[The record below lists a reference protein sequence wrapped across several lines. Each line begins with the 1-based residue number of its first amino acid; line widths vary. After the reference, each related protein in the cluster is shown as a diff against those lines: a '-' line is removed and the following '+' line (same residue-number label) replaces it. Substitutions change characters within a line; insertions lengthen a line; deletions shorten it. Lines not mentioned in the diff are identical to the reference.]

1 MKSYLIFLSRNK
13 LYTFIEAF
21 GLAFA
26 LGFVVL
32 LMSYAKTEFSVGK
45 NLQNADKVYA
55 LGSGKFYGLTLDT
68 PIEFF
73 PSFPEIDAWTRIA
86 NGNEQDVVI
95 GEDYYRATS
104 AYIDSTFFQM
114 FDYELRGCDRRQV
127 LTNDHDVIVSEAFA
141 RKAFASEDAIGKQL
155 KVRDDIYTVCGVLE
169 DFGRRDLFVENDLFF
184 SIKRAYDLYRSM
196 DNFGNTMT
204 FLTLKP
210 GTDPQ
215 TLADKLLDKYVDYWG
230 EFYARDGS
238 KGAAMWGSSLTRF
251 DKIYFDEAHESYSK
265 VKKGDRTLVEV
276 LLLVALILL
285 VSACL
290 NYVNLTVALTG
301 KRAKEMTMRR
311 VLGEQTRGVLFR
323 YFSEAFLFTATCFLL
338 GYFVAYLFKPLFEE
352 WLSTSIPLI
361 PDFQM
366 IFWSV
371 IALLLLSLI
380 SSLLP
385 ALLVLQFKPLD
396 VVKGA
401 FQFRS
406 KMLFGRVFIVVQN
419 MISMVLIAMA
429 MTMSSQLNHLL
440 SLPLGYRPNDLIAVS
455 AFDLGFTFEIQDILR
470 QRLLALPQVDAVG
483 LAANL
488 PYRTSFNG
496 LHDEEGNTS
505 WINYTSMDT
514 TSFRLLGFK
523 VVEQFAAPTDSMCW
537 VDRETQSR
545 YNISAEH
552 PSIETRDKDTNSK
565 KVRYRI
571 CGIVENYRS
580 GMGNYVPRFEDSH
593 NVIQLLGADGY
604 YWSQLVKVRGDKDEA
619 LAAVRKTCKDVM
631 RQLKGY
637 SQELNCS
644 YYDDSMRDALT
655 QERHTMQFVLCFMFL
670 SILISALGLFAMSVN
685 YSEQHSKSIAI
696 GKIMGASVRGSVWKL
711 SRRFILLSLVAIVL
725 AVPLCVKAMNYYL
738 QDFYNRID
746 FPWLVI
752 LISAIITMLV
762 VILSI
767 LGQAIR
773 IATRNPIEGIK
784 TE

>member
-13 LYTFIEAF
+13 FYTFIEAF

-32 LMSYAKTEFSVGK
+32 LVSYAKTEFSVGK

-127 LTNDHDVIVSEAFA
+127 LTNDLDVIVSEAFA
-141 RKAFASEDAIGKQL
+141 RKAFAGEDAIGKQL
-155 KVRDDIYTVCGVLE
+155 KVGDDIYTVCGVLE

-265 VKKGDRTLVEV
+265 VKKGNRTLVEV

-290 NYVNLTVALTG
+290 NYVNLTIALTG

>member
-68 PIEFF
+68 PVEFF

-127 LTNDHDVIVSEAFA
+127 LTNDLDVIVSEAFA
-141 RKAFASEDAIGKQL
+141 RKAFAGEDAIGKQL
-155 KVRDDIYTVCGVLE
+155 KVGDDIYTVCGVLE

-290 NYVNLTVALTG
+290 NYVNLTIALTG

>member
-13 LYTFIEAF
+13 LYTCIEAF

-26 LGFVVL
+26 LGFIIL
-32 LMSYAKTEFSVGK
+32 LVSYAKTEFSVGK
-45 NLQNADKVYA
+45 NIPNADKIYV
-55 LGSGKFYGLTLDT
+55 LGTGDMFGVTLDA
-68 PIEFF
+68 PVVFF
-73 PSFPEIDAWTRIA
+73 PLFPEIDSWTRLV
-86 NGNEQDVVI
+86 NGWNGEDVVI
-95 GEDYYRATS
+95 GDDYYS
-104 AYIDSTFFQM
+104 ANSCYLDSTFFQM
-114 FDYELRGCDRRQV
+114 FDYELRGCDQRQV
-127 LTNDHDVIVSEAFA
+127 LTNELDVIVSESFA
-141 RKAFASEDAIGKQL
+141 HKAFGNEDAIGKQL
-155 KVRDDIYTVCGVLE
+155 RIGDEFFTICGVIE
-169 DFGRRDLFVENDLFF
+169 DFGRKDLFMERDLFF
-184 SIKRAYDLYRSM
+184 SIKRAYNLFQPM
-196 DNFGNTMT
+196 DQFGNTLT

-210 GTDPQ
+210 EADPEDV
-215 TLADKLLDKYVDYWG
+215 AAKLLDKYMEYWPR
-230 EFYARDGS
+230 FYARDNTA
-238 KGAAMWGSSLTRF
+238 GASLWGSTLTSF
-251 DKIYFDEAHESYSK
+251 DKVYFSKLNSYSLM
-265 VKKGDRTLVEV
+265 KKGNETLVEV
-276 LLLVALILL
+276 LLIVALILL
-285 VSACL
+285 ISACF

-406 KMLFGRVFIVVQN
+406 KMLFGKVFIVVQN
-419 MISMVLIAMA
+419 MISMVLIAVA

-552 PSIETRDKDTNSK
+552 PSIETRDKETNSK

-580 GMGNYVPRFEDSH
+580 GMGNYIPRFEDSH

-752 LISAIITMLV
+752 LLSAIITMLV

>member
-1 MKSYLIFLSRNK
+1 MIIILTASLLP
-13 LYTFIEAF
+13 
-21 GLAFA
+21 
-26 LGFVVL
+26 VVL

-127 LTNDHDVIVSEAFA
+127 LTNDLDVIVSEAFA
-141 RKAFASEDAIGKQL
+141 RKAFAGEDAIGKQL
-155 KVRDDIYTVCGVLE
+155 KVGDDIYTVCGVLE

-265 VKKGDRTLVEV
+265 VKKGNRTLVEV

-290 NYVNLTVALTG
+290 NYVNLTIALTG

-406 KMLFGRVFIVVQN
+406 KMLFGKVFIVVQN

>member
-1 MKSYLIFLSRNK
+1 MAIR
-13 LYTFIEAF
+13 
-21 GLAFA
+21 GLP
-26 LGFVVL
+26 
-32 LMSYAKTEFSVGK
+32 
-45 NLQNADKVYA
+45 NAY
-55 LGSGKFYGLTLDT
+55 
-68 PIEFF
+68 
-73 PSFPEIDAWTRIA
+73 SFPEIDAWTRIA

-127 LTNDHDVIVSEAFA
+127 LTNDLDVIVSEAFA
-141 RKAFASEDAIGKQL
+141 RKAFAGEDAIGKQL
-155 KVRDDIYTVCGVLE
+155 KVRDDVYTVCGVLE

-265 VKKGDRTLVEV
+265 VKKGNRTLVEV

-366 IFWSV
+366 VFWSV

-419 MISMVLIAMA
+419 MISMVLIAVA
-429 MTMSSQLNHLL
+429 MTMSLQLNHLL

-552 PSIETRDKDTNSK
+552 PSIETRDKETNSK
-565 KVRYRI
+565 KARYRI

-752 LISAIITMLV
+752 LLSAIITMLV

>member
-1 MKSYLIFLSRNK
+1 MNSYLKFLSRNK
-13 LYTFIEAF
+13 LYTCIEAF

-26 LGFVVL
+26 LGFIIL
-32 LMSYAKTEFSVGK
+32 LVSYAKTEFSVGK
-45 NLQNADKVYA
+45 DLVNADKVYA

-68 PIEFF
+68 PVEFF
-73 PSFPEIDAWTRIA
+73 PSFPEIDTWTRIA
-86 NGNEQDVVI
+86 NGNEQDVVV
-95 GEDYYRATS
+95 GDEYYRANCT
-104 AYIDSTFFQM
+104 YLDSTFFQM

-127 LTNDHDVIVSEAFA
+127 LTNDYDVIVSEAFA
-141 RKAFASEDAIGKQL
+141 RKAFAGEDAIGKQL
-155 KVRDDIYTVCGVLE
+155 KAGDDIFTVCGVLE
-169 DFGRRDLFVENDLFF
+169 DFGRRNLFNEKDLFF
-184 SIKRAYDLYRSM
+184 SIKRAYDLYPSM

-210 GTDPQ
+210 GADPQ
-215 TLADKLLDKYVDYWG
+215 TLADKLLDKYVDYWPS
-230 EFYARDGS
+230 FYAREGS

-251 DKIYFDEAHESYSK
+251 DKIYFDDMHENFSV
-265 VKKGDRTLVEV
+265 VKKGNRTLVEV

-323 YFSEAFLFTATCFLL
+323 YFSEAFLFTAACFLL
-338 GYFVAYLFKPLFEE
+338 GYLVAWQFKPLFEE

-366 IFWSV
+366 VVWSV
-371 IALLLLSLI
+371 IALLLLSFV

-406 KMLFGRVFIVVQN
+406 KMLFGRVFIVAQN
-419 MISMVLIAMA
+419 VISMVLIAVA
-429 MTMSSQLNHLL
+429 MTMNSQMHHIL
-440 SLPLGYRPNDLIAVS
+440 SLPLGYKPNDLIAVS
-455 AFDLGFTFEIQDILR
+455 AFDLGFTFDIQDILR
-470 QRLLALPQVDAVG
+470 QRLLALPQVEAVG

-505 WINYTSMDT
+505 WTNYTSMDT

-523 VVEQFAAPTDSMCW
+523 VVEQFSAMTDSMCW

-552 PSIETRDKDTNSK
+552 PSIESRDKETNSIK
-565 KVRYRI
+565 TRFKV
-571 CGIVENYRS
+571 CGIVENYRC

-593 NVIQLLGADGY
+593 NVIQLIGKDGY
-604 YWSQLVKVRGDKDEA
+604 FWSQLVKVKGDRGEA
-619 LAAVRKTCKDVM
+619 LAAVKKTCKDVM

-637 SQELNCS
+637 SKELNCS

-655 QERHTMQFVLCFMFL
+655 QERHTMQLVLCFMFL
-670 SILISALGLFAMSVN
+670 SILISALGLFAMSFN

-696 GKIMGASVRGSVWKL
+696 GKIMGASVRESIWKL

-725 AVPLCVKAMNYYL
+725 AVPFCVKAMNYYL

-752 LISAIITMLV
+752 FLSAFITILV

-767 LGQAIR
+767 LGQTIR
-773 IATRNPIEGIK
+773 IANRNPIEGIK